1 MFIQTVRI
9 VIPLVLL
16 QFLTG
21 CQSDDNDKLKSE
33 IESLK
38 QEISQLTKEVGKIED
53 EVKEMKD
60 LAFNPPKKEPPTL
73 PNQPNFTEDG
83 TLPLLGSK
91 DAKIAIIEFS
101 DFQCPYCKR
110 FTDSAFKQIKE
121 NYIDTGKVQYIARDF
136 PLSFH
141 AKAMGAAIAATCSLH
156 QNSYWPMRDMLFS
169 NVKDLGD
176 ELYQKAATDLSLNL
190 EEFNK
195 CMKDQSIAN
204 KVEQD
209 LTLGKSLGIRGTPSF
224 LIGRVENDQLVEP
237 QIVVGAQRY
246 AVFES
251 LLEQLSNSDK
261 AK

>member
-1 MFIQTVRI
+1 
-9 VIPLVLL
+9 
-16 QFLTG
+16 
-21 CQSDDNDKLKSE
+21 
-33 IESLK
+33 
-38 QEISQLTKEVGKIED
+38 
-53 EVKEMKD
+53 
-60 LAFNPPKKEPPTL
+60 
-73 PNQPNFTEDG
+73 
-83 TLPLLGSK
+83 
-91 DAKIAIIEFS
+91 
-101 DFQCPYCKR
+101 
-110 FTDSAFKQIKE
+110 
-121 NYIDTGKVQYIARDF
+121 
-136 PLSFH
+136 
-141 AKAMGAAIAATCSLH
+141 
-156 QNSYWPMRDMLFS
+156 MRDMLFS

>member
-1 MFIQTVRI
+1 
-9 VIPLVLL
+9 
-16 QFLTG
+16 
-21 CQSDDNDKLKSE
+21 
-33 IESLK
+33 
-38 QEISQLTKEVGKIED
+38 
-53 EVKEMKD
+53 
-60 LAFNPPKKEPPTL
+60 
-73 PNQPNFTEDG
+73 
-83 TLPLLGSK
+83 
-91 DAKIAIIEFS
+91 
-101 DFQCPYCKR
+101 
-110 FTDSAFKQIKE
+110 
-121 NYIDTGKVQYIARDF
+121 F

-141 AKAMGAAIAATCSLH
+141 AKAMGAAIAATCSLQ

-169 NVKDLGD
+169 NVKDLGG

-195 CMKDQSIAN
+195 CMKDQSIAD

>member
-38 QEISQLTKEVGKIED
+38 QEISQLTKEVGKIEN

-60 LAFNPPKKEPPTL
+60 LAFNQPKKEPPTL

-110 FTDSAFKQIKE
+110 FTDSAFKQ
-121 NYIDTGKVQYIARDF
+121 
-136 PLSFH
+136 
-141 AKAMGAAIAATCSLH
+141 
-156 QNSYWPMRDMLFS
+156 
-169 NVKDLGD
+169 
-176 ELYQKAATDLSLNL
+176 
-190 EEFNK
+190 
-195 CMKDQSIAN
+195 
-204 KVEQD
+204 
-209 LTLGKSLGIRGTPSF
+209 
-224 LIGRVENDQLVEP
+224 
-237 QIVVGAQRY
+237 
-246 AVFES
+246 
-251 LLEQLSNSDK
+251 
-261 AK
+261 

>member
-1 MFIQTVRI
+1 MFIQIVR
-9 VIPLVLL
+9 VTIPLMLL
-16 QFLTG
+16 PLLIG
-21 CQSDDNDKLKSE
+21 CQSDESEKMKSE

-38 QEISQLTKEVGKIED
+38 LEISQLTKEVGKLD
-53 EVKEMKD
+53 NEVKEMKD
-60 LAFNPPKKEPPTL
+60 LAFKPPKKERPTL

-83 TLPLLGSK
+83 TRPLLGNRE
-91 DAKIAIIEFS
+91 AKIAIIEFS

-110 FTDSAFKQIKE
+110 FTDSTFKQIKS

-141 AKAMGAAIAATCSLH
+141 SKAMGAAIAAACSLQ
-156 QNSYWPMRDMLFS
+156 QNAYWPMRGMLFS
-169 NVKDLGD
+169 NIKDLG
-176 ELYQKAATDLSLNL
+176 EEFYQKAASDLSLNL

-195 CMKDQSIAN
+195 CIKDQSIAK

-224 LIGRVENDQLVEP
+224 LIGRVENDQLVAP
-237 QIVVGAQRY
+237 QILVGAQQY

-261 AK
+261 KE